1 MEEDILYKDF
11 NGIRITSKKFYAG
24 QKAYAL
30 EKIKQINIQRVTP
43 NKWRGM
49 ALFSL
54 GIFLIVLGSFDV
66 LGTFEW
72 QGKGEA
78 SIQMVSLNFIAI
90 SAGVLAMLIAILRMV
105 VKHDQF
111 AVKIETTD
119 GKKESIISKNRKYA
133 ARLAASLKRAYYRQ
147 HAEPKA
153 NTLVSV

>member
-30 EKIKQINIQRVTP
+30 EKIKQIHIQRVTP

-54 GIFLIVLGSFDV
+54 GVLLIILGSFDV
-66 LGTFEW
+66 LGTFEV
-72 QGKGEA
+72 GEEE
-78 SIQMVSLNFIAI
+78 IEIISLNFIAI
-90 SAGVLAMLIAILRMV
+90 SAGVLAMLLAILRMV
-105 VKHDQF
+105 VKHDRF

-153 NTLVSV
+153 NTLVSG